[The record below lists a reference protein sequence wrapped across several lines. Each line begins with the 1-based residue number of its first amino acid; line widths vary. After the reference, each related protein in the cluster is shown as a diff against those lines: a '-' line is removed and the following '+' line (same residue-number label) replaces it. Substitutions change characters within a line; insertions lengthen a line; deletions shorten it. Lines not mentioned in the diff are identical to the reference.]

1 MATSVRV
8 SIDGPVAL
16 LTLAAPEKE
25 NRLDPGMLEELAAG
39 ISRILSLPEIR
50 VAILR
55 ADGEVFCNGMDL
67 GAATSGDAADAH
79 TAAARRAIEAYSN
92 ILRQLSDSRIPFIA
106 AVNAP
111 VRAGGVGLVAACDIV
126 IAAEGA
132 TFELSEV
139 RFGLIPANVLPYLLG
154 WRLSPQRTRYLVLT
168 ARKLTGTEA
177 ASYGLA
183 DEYVQSADDLERAV
197 RASVKGLLRSSPD
210 ALGLAKRY
218 TAEWAE
224 VSREQAVGA
233 AVTVLEDLVTDPKTR
248 ASITAFGQG
257 ELPPWF
263 VSYKPSVPL
272 SKE

>member
-8 SIDGPVAL
+8 TIDGPVAL
-16 LTLAAPEKE
+16 LTLAASEKE
-25 NRLDPGMLEELAAG
+25 NSLDPSMLEELAAG
-39 ISRILSLPEIR
+39 ISRILSLPAIR
-50 VAILR
+50 VAVLR

-67 GAATSGDAADAH
+67 GAATSADAADVH
-79 TAAARRAIEAYSN
+79 SAAARRAIEAYSS
-92 ILRQLSDSRIPFIA
+92 ILRQLSVSAIPFIA

-126 IAAEGA
+126 IAAGEA
-132 TFELSEV
+132 TFELTEV

-168 ARKLTGTEA
+168 ARRLTGFEA

-183 DEYVQSADDLERAV
+183 DECVQTSDDLEKAV
-197 RASVKGLLRSSPD
+197 RATVKGLLRSSPD
-210 ALGLAKRY
+210 ALALAKRY
-218 TAEWAE
+218 TAEWADVTRE
-224 VSREQAVGA
+224 KAVSA
-233 AVTVLEDLVTDPKTR
+233 AVTVLEGLVTDPKTR
-248 ASITAFGQG
+248 ANIAAFGQG

-263 VSYKPSVPL
+263 VTYKPSVPL